1 MTRKWFGLLV
11 VAGMAVCSLLVL
23 PTLPA
28 EIPIHWN
35 LAGEPD
41 GTMSK
46 AIGAFLMVLVGVGVW
61 LLFLGLPRIDP
72 RRRRHAESR
81 KNYWLLCNLVLIFL
95 AAAHILLLGL
105 GLGWDVDPVQAML
118 IGMGLLFAGISPIL
132 RRLSPN
138 RWTGIRTPWTLSSG
152 TVWRRTHR
160 LGAYT
165 CAAAGLLLVATSF
178 LPHPARLWVSGLA
191 FVAMTMIP
199 IAYSYLVWREL
210 GEDRSPSTSR

>member
-1 MTRKWFGLLV
+1 MTRKWFGLLI

-23 PTLPA
+23 PALPA

-41 GTMSK
+41 STVSK
-46 AIGAFLMVLVGVGVW
+46 AIGAFLTVFVGVGVW

-72 RRRRHAESR
+72 RRRRHAQSR
-81 KNYWLLCNLVLIFL
+81 KSYWLLCNLVLIFL
-95 AAAHILLLGL
+95 AAAHVLVLGP

-118 IGMGLLFAGISPIL
+118 IGTGLLFAGISLIL
-132 RRLSPN
+132 PGLSPN
-138 RWTGIRTPWTLSSG
+138 RWTGIRTPWTLSND

-160 LGAYT
+160 FGGYA
-165 CAAAGLLLVATSF
+165 CAAAGLLIVAAGF

-210 GEDRSPSTSR
+210 GEDRSTSR